1 MMGLHGVDNDLERV
15 AARLTDNER
24 MALLSLPARDRG
36 DMHDDLWWAYHSI
49 LDQGL
54 ATSAGDFMIV
64 ATPLGEAVLGLLRR
78 S

>member
-1 MMGLHGVDNDLERV
+1 MELHGMDNDPERV
-15 AARLTDNER
+15 AAHLTDNER
-24 MALLSLPARDRG
+24 AALLSLPARDRG

-54 ATSAGDFMIV
+54 ATSAGNFMIV
-64 ATPLGEAVLGLLRR
+64 ATALGEAVIGLLRR